1 MNSGMIPQTA
11 MDLEGAAGFRRTK
24 DEHSKEPALVVG
36 RSTCCKYVSVII
48 LTLLA
53 AGLFVW
59 QSDAAVRRIAP
70 ELAARRA
77 RARAAQ
83 HTAHSRFTSIGQE
96 LEQHLEQEMK
106 EMELALRLRSRLREL
121 EKLHRKNVTRALD
134 AAAIGDSS
142 VSFAARDAVK
152 PYLED
157 AVDAL
162 FEELRSVID
171 ARILQPMAASGAAAK
186 QRHDALHS
194 EVLEELRKD
203 KAERDAFLK
212 AKHQQ
217 PGDVD
222 GDGFKETDDNVLND
236 NFGDEA
242 YDEEAS
248 RKRDETWRNEVVEH
262 FAESFAHHFND
273 TAAVE
278 DGLQPRATLTE
289 ADPLYGEL
297 SKLGDALG
305 YPGAWDVV
313 SSNETAPKLSW
324 REAEKRLKELE
335 PLLKKHRCHKF
346 EPSDEPEDDEYDYMQ
361 IHNVEHYVSEMKWH
375 ARLNSHRDEVAGKLA
390 DHAAS
395 KLSTME
401 LVERLETLEGERVF
415 PSFWL
420 FHAPGSYDDY
430 RYGDW

>member
-1 MNSGMIPQTA
+1 MIPQTA

-24 DEHSKEPALVVG
+24 DEHSKEPALVVQ
-36 RSTCCKYVSVII
+36 RNTCCKYLSCIFLV
-48 LTLLA
+48 LLA

-59 QSDAAVRRIAP
+59 QSDAALRRIAP
-70 ELAARRA
+70 MLAAKRA

-106 EMELALRLRSRLREL
+106 ETEIALRLRSRLREL

-134 AAAIGDSS
+134 AAAIGDAA
-142 VSFAARDAVK
+142 VTFQARDAVK

-171 ARILQPMAASGAAAK
+171 ARILQPMMSSGAQAK
-186 QRHDALHS
+186 QRHDALHQ

-203 KAERDAFLK
+203 KVERDAFLK
-212 AKHQQ
+212 AKHAQ
-217 PGDVD
+217 PGDID
-222 GDGFKETDDNVLND
+222 GDGFQEHTDDYTPNWTD
-236 NFGDEA
+236 DH
-242 YDEEAS
+242 YDEEAA
-248 RKRDETWRNEVVEH
+248 RKRDEQWRNEVVEH

-273 TAAVE
+273 TAAKE

-289 ADPLYGEL
+289 ADPLFEEL
-297 SKLGDALG
+297 TKLGDALG
-305 YPGAWDVV
+305 YPGAWDAV
-313 SSNETAPKLSW
+313 SSNETAPRLSW
-324 REAEKRLKELE
+324 REAEKKLKSLE
-335 PLLKKHRCHKF
+335 PQLKKHRCHQF
-346 EPSDEPEDDEYDYMQ
+346 EPSEEPEDDEYDYMQ
-361 IHNVEHYVSEMKWH
+361 IHNVEHYISEMKWH
-375 ARLNSHRDEVAGKLA
+375 AKLNSHRDEIVGKLA
-390 DHAAS
+390 EHASS
-395 KLSTME
+395 KISTME
-401 LVERLETLEGERVF
+401 LVEHLETLEGERVF